1 MPQRYQKR
9 KRNKMATDE
18 ISEIKVDVGVLKTQ
32 VLTLS
37 TICNKLDSII
47 EKLVDQHDRHIS
59 KVYDDMNNNR
69 KEKDADISEIH
80 ERIDMVL
87 DKVRTSEKCIMEE
100 IGKLKKTM
108 TDHAE
113 SSRTQYEKINQWK
126 WTIAGGIIVITWL
139 ISHSNF
145 DTILKA
151 LH

>member
-1 MPQRYQKR
+1 
-9 KRNKMATDE
+9 MASDE

-37 TICNKLDSII
+37 AICNKLDQLI

-59 KVYDDMNNNR
+59 KVYDDMNSNR
-69 KEKDADISEIH
+69 KEKDADIAEIH
-80 ERIDMVL
+80 QRIDTVL
-87 DKVRTSEKCIMEE
+87 AKVEHSERSIMEE
-100 IGKLKKTM
+100 IRGLKDTM
-108 TDHAE
+108 AE
-113 SSRTQYEKINQWK
+113 HVEASRSQYDRINQWK

-151 LH
+151 LR

>member
-1 MPQRYQKR
+1 
-9 KRNKMATDE
+9 MATDE

-80 ERIDMVL
+80 ERIDTVL
-87 DKVRTSEKCIMEE
+87 DKVDQTEKCIMEE
-100 IGKLKKTM
+100 IRGLKKTM
-108 TDHAE
+108 GDHVEA
-113 SSRTQYEKINQWK
+113 SRNQYDKLNQWK
-126 WTIAGGIIVITWL
+126 WSIAGGIIVITWL

-145 DTILKA
+145 DILLKA
-151 LH
+151 IK